1 YQLLHPAVS
10 RFNALALAHVRFH
23 AFALA
28 RNFGYAAFVAVR
40 VVEGEGFEPS
50 KRSRNRFTV
59 CPLWPLGYPS
69 VSHKFNYTINKTCGQ
84 FFLCLFFYKLLLLS
98 SLFSKYRSNFL
109 FTRCNA
115 LSIDFTSRRKSRAIS
130 C

>member
-1 YQLLHPAVS
+1 MSPTSYQLLHPAVS

-69 VSHKFNYTINKTCGQ
+69 VNRKINYTIAL
-84 FFLCLFFYKLLLLS
+84 FLCQHLFCTM
-98 SLFSKYRSNFL
+98 FL
-109 FTRCNA
+109 AVFGFN
-115 LSIDFTSRRKSRAIS
+115 L
-130 C
+130 